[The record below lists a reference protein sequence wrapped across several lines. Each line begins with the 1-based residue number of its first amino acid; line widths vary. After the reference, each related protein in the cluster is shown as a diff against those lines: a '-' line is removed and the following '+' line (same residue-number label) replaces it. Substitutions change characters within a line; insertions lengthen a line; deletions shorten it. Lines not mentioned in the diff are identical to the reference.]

1 MKEKEFTSK
10 WITSLR
16 EKGIKKFP
24 DDFLINEI
32 TEEINLPSKTL
43 VIGQEFFGSYEVL
56 TVDGAAVL
64 QAENL
69 HKAKY
74 ITYSSR
80 TRTSSVKI
88 PKNDDHVKTLV
99 TQYENY
105 LDSIIKEIE
114 SDYKKNFPGEKRSN
128 ALTNEIF
135 LVLNLNRY

>member
-24 DDFLINEI
+24 DDFLIDETI
-32 TEEINLPSKTL
+32 EEINLPSKTL

-69 HKAKY
+69 HKAKC

-80 TRTSSVKI
+80 TRTCSVKI
-88 PKNDDHVKTLV
+88 PKNDDQVKTLV

-105 LDSIIKEIE
+105 LDSIIKAIE

-128 ALTNEIF
+128 TLINEIF
-135 LVLNLNRY
+135 MILNLNRY

>member
-1 MKEKEFTSK
+1 MKEKDFISK
-10 WITSLR
+10 WTSSLT

-24 DDFLINEI
+24 EAFLVDEV
-32 TEEINLPSKTL
+32 TEEINLPPKTL

-64 QAENL
+64 QAESSY
-69 HKAKY
+69 KAKY

-80 TRTSSVKI
+80 AKIGSVKI
-88 PKNDDHVKTLV
+88 PKSEEQVKKLV

-114 SDYKKNFPGEKRSN
+114 TDYKTNFPGEKRGN
-128 ALTNEIF
+128 ALTNEVFRI
-135 LVLNLNRY
+135 LNLNRY

>member
-1 MKEKEFTSK
+1 MKEKEFISK
-10 WITSLR
+10 WTLSLT

-24 DDFLINEI
+24 EDFLADEI
-32 TEEINLPSKTL
+32 TEKINLPLKTL

-64 QAENL
+64 QAESIY
-69 HKAKY
+69 KAKY

-80 TRTSSVKI
+80 AKTGSVKI
-88 PKNDDHVKTLV
+88 PKNETLIKTVV
-99 TQYENY
+99 TQYESY

-114 SDYKKNFPGEKRSN
+114 SDYKKNFPGEKNSN

-135 LVLNLNRY
+135 RILNLNRY

>member
-99 TQYENY
+99 TQHENY

>member
-24 DDFLINEI
+24 NDFLIDETI
-32 TEEINLPSKTL
+32 EEINLPSKTL

-56 TVDGAAVL
+56 TAEGAAVL

-69 HKAKY
+69 HRAKY

-80 TRTSSVKI
+80 IRTRPVKI
-88 PKNDDHVKTLV
+88 PKNDDQVKTLV

-114 SDYKKNFPGEKRSN
+114 SDYKKNFPGEKRNN

-135 LVLNLNRY
+135 MILNLNRY